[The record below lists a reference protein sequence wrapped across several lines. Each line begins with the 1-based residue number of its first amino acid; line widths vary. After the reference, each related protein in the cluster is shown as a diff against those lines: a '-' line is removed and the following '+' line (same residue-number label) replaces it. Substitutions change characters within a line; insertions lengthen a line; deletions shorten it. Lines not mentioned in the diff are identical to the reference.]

1 MRNLLR
7 PAGHQRRSAE
17 EERRSTSSQTILI
30 EHERTESAK
39 EPLNVRSNA
48 ITALYRRDAPFIAL
62 VCLVASFNI
71 SAKEHLHAISS
82 FNICSFDQ
90 NCWVK
95 LFRSPS
101 DVCVRRQSLTYALGV
116 RLSAWALEISHLL
129 RRKLSTYDRC
139 WGRFLKK
146 PRSNSIISY
155 YLWLC
160 GGFFSLQ
167 SLAQNDHRGFR

>member
-1 MRNLLR
+1 MLQSSAFFTYLFFVGTTNSTMRNLLR

-90 NCWVK
+90 NCWV
-95 LFRSPS
+95 FRSPS
-101 DVCVRRQSLTYALGV
+101 DVCVRRKSLTYALGV
-116 RLSAWALEISHLL
+116 RLSA
-129 RRKLSTYDRC
+129 
-139 WGRFLKK
+139 
-146 PRSNSIISY
+146 
-155 YLWLC
+155 
-160 GGFFSLQ
+160 
-167 SLAQNDHRGFR
+167 